1 MLKLI
6 IGNKVYS
13 SWSLRGWLAV
23 RQSGLPFNEVV
34 VSMYDED
41 WPERRMQPDIR
52 PSGGKVPILWDGDH
66 PVWDSLALI
75 DYLNDIS
82 GGTKFWPSDRPA
94 RAMARSIAAEM
105 HSSFMALRRLHCM
118 NTRRVYPAAPLDPD
132 VEKDVA
138 RLMDIWAQARARF
151 GGEGDFLFGNFGAA
165 DIMFAPVVTRLVT
178 YSIPVAR
185 FAEAYMDAVLN
196 HPFMKDWLAAAQGEE
211 WVIDRFEGPE

>member
-82 GGTKFWPSDRPA
+82 GGTKF
-94 RAMARSIAAEM
+94 
-105 HSSFMALRRLHCM
+105 
-118 NTRRVYPAAPLDPD
+118 
-132 VEKDVA
+132 
-138 RLMDIWAQARARF
+138 
-151 GGEGDFLFGNFGAA
+151 
-165 DIMFAPVVTRLVT
+165 
-178 YSIPVAR
+178 
-185 FAEAYMDAVLN
+185 
-196 HPFMKDWLAAAQGEE
+196 
-211 WVIDRFEGPE
+211 